1 MYVLDPA
8 LMMDEI
14 HTFFATVADYVPSI
28 VTLQVESTGDMI
40 EDTTGALIGSWSET
54 PVTPLAGAGGGIYA
68 APAGGCVDWL
78 SSVVIDGRRP
88 MGRTFLVPLVG
99 AAFQADGTLIDSIKA
114 NIKAAGDA
122 LLVAM
127 AGNLVVWHRPRLA
140 SAGPPAVAARAGG
153 HVEVSACRVPDKA
166 VVLRSRRD

>member
-8 LMMDEI
+8 VALDEI

-28 VTLQVESTGDMI
+28 VSLQVEATGDMI
-40 EDTTGALIGSWSET
+40 EDTTGALVGSWSET
-54 PVTPLAGAGGGIYA
+54 PQTVLSGAGGGIYA
-68 APAGGCVDWL
+68 APVGGCVDWL
-78 SSVVIDGRRP
+78 SSVVIDGHRP

-99 AAFQADGTLIDSIKA
+99 AAFQNDGTLVDSIRT
-114 NIKAAGDA
+114 NIEAAGDA
-122 LLVAM
+122 LIAAM
-127 AGNLVVWHRPRLA
+127 AGNLVTWHRPRVA
-140 SAGPPAVAARAGG
+140 SAGPPVVTARAGG